1 MDNVQLV
8 NPEMC
13 KPLFGKM
20 EANGRETANRNSSGS
35 PWGVRH
41 TVLCL
46 KQFFFKLRTVFS
58 TQPNTLQVLLLLILT
73 RRKHPY
79 FRGAHR

>member
-1 MDNVQLV
+1 MDSVQLV

-20 EANGRETANRNSSGS
+20 EANARETASRNCSGS

-46 KQFFFKLRTVFS
+46 KQFFLSFAQS
-58 TQPNTLQVLLLLILT
+58 SAHSQTLY
-73 RRKHPY
+73 KY
-79 FRGAHR
+79 CYY